1 MLFAVDP
8 KEGGIKSI
16 CSNNK
21 IYSKSHLC
29 RTRHPWRSRPFQLL
43 FPPVV
48 RSASELVHKP
58 LVRNN
63 LEDFVL
69 VVVPGMEEQEIKS
82 STFTSYQNQI
92 LFYQFLESC
101 TLDWNSQQNLSF
113 QCFLLYI
120 YRGKFFLL
128 HFNVCE
134 CCLSCAIG
142 PIAAWEKSCCAHTT
156 GLRSKVISMINIDGI
171 SNTNFKELCWLIVWC
186 PKEICKHCWQNI
198 LSGYVQTPMTDPM
211 RQHA

>member
-1 MLFAVDP
+1 MPDKAPLALPAFPTPVSSSCTLGFRTCTQA
-8 KEGGIKSI
+8 S
-16 CSNNK
+16 CSEQ
-21 IYSKSHLC
+21 SRRLC
-29 RTRHPWRSRPFQLL
+29 ACSSTY
-43 FPPVV
+43 
-48 RSASELVHKP
+48 A
-58 LVRNN
+58 
-63 LEDFVL
+63 
-69 VVVPGMEEQEIKS
+69 EEQEIKS
-82 STFTSYQNQI
+82 SKFTSYQNQI

-101 TLDWNSQQNLSF
+101 TLDWNTQQNLSF

-120 YRGKFFLL
+120 VRGKNFPL

-134 CCLSCAIG
+134 CCLSCAIE

-156 GLRSKVISMINIDGI
+156 GFRSKVISMINIDGI